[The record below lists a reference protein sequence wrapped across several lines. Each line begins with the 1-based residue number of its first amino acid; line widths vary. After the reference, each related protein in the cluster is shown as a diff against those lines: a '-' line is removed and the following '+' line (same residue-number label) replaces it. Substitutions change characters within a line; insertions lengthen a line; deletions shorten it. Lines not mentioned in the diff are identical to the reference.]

1 MNKVLL
7 IFSLLIISQG
17 FAQQTGKI
25 SGKITD
31 KEYND
36 DALPFATIVIKDTQ
50 TGTTSDMEGNYIL
63 DNVEV
68 GTYTIS
74 VSFVGYETVDIP
86 NVKVENKK
94 ISEVNVSLGA
104 GSVSLDDIVIRA
116 PRRSNTES
124 AVLLEIQQAKQIISA
139 ISSEQMKKTTDGNAA
154 EAVQRVPGVTVVDG
168 KFVMVR
174 GLSERYNNVLIN
186 NSVAPSTEVDKRTFS
201 FDLIPTSALDKMV
214 IYKTGAAFLPGDF
227 AGGIVNLT
235 TSETFSDFTSVSFD
249 FGYRANTTFK
259 DFFKTEGSKTDF
271 LGYDTSFRPLPS
283 NFPDSPEDLFDNV
296 ASAEAANK
304 LPNNFNPRKST
315 SYHNSGVA
323 FSLGRRIN
331 LKNDAT
337 LSTINTLS
345 YSNSYQYFERENNK
359 YFTLAEGESRP
370 QLWSEFLD
378 ATYSDEV
385 KITLLS
391 NWIFRWNQNNTL
403 KFKNLFNQIGENQT
417 ILREGFDYLQ
427 REGEFLNNYLFGY
440 KSRLI
445 YVGQFEGSH
454 KLGEKHKIDWV
465 LGGNYTSENEP
476 DLRRFRT
483 FRNIDEPDSPFTMID
498 PPSSNLFDTSRFY
511 SELSEYSANHGL
523 NYTFEIPRGTPED
536 DLESFK
542 LQGGYYFDYKDR
554 SFDAR
559 YISYLITNSVSSERR
574 QELVQLPLSEIFSSA
589 NVDATNGWVIREG
602 TNPTD
607 SYSATNLL
615 AAGYIYGE
623 VPVNRFIFSGGLRVE
638 HNILEL
644 ESSEDFVSTPI
655 TSVLPSVNI
664 GYNISDRSILRVAY
678 SKTLNRPEFREI
690 APYLFYDFELDA
702 EVVGNNNLTTA
713 EIDNIDFRYEFYP
726 RLGETISLGAFY
738 KQFTNP
744 IESSTPIVSEQRR
757 FSLINSDEAYNY
769 GVELELRKSLKD
781 VTDNVFLSR
790 LSTNINASYIVT
802 EVDLG
807 SKAFSESGEQIQEQ
821 KRALQG
827 QSPYIV
833 NMTLSYEDTDRDFSV
848 NVIYNRFGDRIF
860 SVGNVRWRTIYELSR
875 DQLDLTISKKI
886 NKTTFKLGV
895 TDLLNARY
903 QFFEDTNLDGKIVKS
918 DDNLVWGYKRGTLFN
933 LNITYNF

>member
-1 MNKVLL
+1 MNKIVLIFLL
-7 IFSLLIISQG
+7 IFTNTLFS
-17 FAQQTGKI
+17 QQTGTIAGVI
-25 SGKITD
+25 SD
-31 KEYND
+31 KEYDNEP
-36 DALPFATIVIKDTQ
+36 LSFATIVIKGTQ
-50 TGTTSDMEGNYIL
+50 TGTTSDMEGNYRLENLEI
-63 DNVEV
+63 

-74 VSFVGYETVDIP
+74 VSFVGYETIEVPDIQ
-86 NVKVENKK
+86 VENKK
-94 ISEVNVSLGA
+94 TTVVNVSLGA
-104 GSVSLDDIVIRA
+104 GNVSLDDIVIRA
-116 PRRSNTES
+116 PRRINTES
-124 AVLLEIQQAKQIISA
+124 AVLIEMQEARQIISA
-139 ISSEQMKKTTDGNAA
+139 ISSEQMKKTNDGNAA
-154 EAVQRVPGVTVVDG
+154 EAVQRVPGVTIVDG

-227 AGGIVNLT
+227 SGGVINLT
-235 TSETFSDFTSVSFD
+235 TSESFSEFTSVSFD
-249 FGYRANTTFK
+249 FGYRMNTTFK

-271 LGYDTSFRPLPS
+271 LGYDNSFRPLPS
-283 NFPDSPEDLFDNV
+283 DFPESPENLFDNV
-296 ASAEAANK
+296 ASAEAANT
-304 LPNNFNPRKST
+304 LQNNFNPTKST
-315 SYHNSGVA
+315 SFQNTGIG
-323 FSLGRRIN
+323 FSMGRRIN
-331 LKNDAT
+331 FKNDAT

-345 YSNSYQYFERENNK
+345 YSKSFQYFERETNK
-359 YFTLAEGESRP
+359 YFTLANGETRP
-370 QLWSEFLD
+370 QLWSEFKD
-378 ATYSDEV
+378 ATFTDEV

-391 NWIFRWNQNNTL
+391 NWIYRWNQNNTV

-417 ILREGFDYLQ
+417 VLREGFDYLQ
-427 REGEFLNNYLFGY
+427 REGDFLNNYLFGY

-454 KLGEKHKIDWV
+454 TLGEKHKIDWV
-465 LGGNYTSENEP
+465 LGGNYVTENEP

-483 FRNIDEPDSPFTMID
+483 FRKIDEPDSPFTMID

-511 SELSEYSANHGL
+511 SELTEYSANHGL
-523 NYTFEIPRGTPED
+523 NYTYEIPRGTFDD

-542 LQGGYYFDYKDR
+542 LKGGYYFDYKDR

-559 YISYLITNSVSSERR
+559 YFSYLITNNVLQDRKE
-574 QELVQLPLSEIFSSA
+574 ELVQLPLSEIFSSA
-589 NVDATNGWVIREG
+589 NVSATNGWVMREG

-623 VPVNRFIFSGGLRVE
+623 VPVNRFIFSGGVRVE

-644 ESSEDFVSTPI
+644 NSSEEFVSTPI

-664 GYNISDRSILRVAY
+664 GYNVTDRSVLRVAY
-678 SKTLNRPEFREI
+678 SKTVNRPEFREI

-702 EVVGNNNLTTA
+702 EVVGNSNLTTA
-713 EIDNIDFRYEFYP
+713 EINNIDFRYEFYP
-726 RLGETISLGAFY
+726 RLGETISFGTFY
-738 KQFTNP
+738 KQFKNP

-769 GVELELRKSLKD
+769 GVELELRKSLED
-781 VTDNVFLSR
+781 VTDNAFLSK

-807 SKAFSESGEQIQEQ
+807 SKAFSETGEQIQEQ

-833 NMTLSYEDTDRDFSV
+833 NMTLSYDDKDRDFSV

-860 SVGNVRWRTIYELSR
+860 SVGNVRWRSIYELSR
-875 DQLDLTISKKI
+875 DQLDLTVSKKI
-886 NKTTFKLGV
+886 NKTTFKLGIS
-895 TDLLNARY
+895 DLLNSKY
-903 QFFEDTNLDGKIVKS
+903 QFFEDTNLDGKIIKK
-918 DDNLVWGYKRGTLFN
+918 DDNLVWGFKKGTLFN

>member
-1 MNKVLL
+1 MNKVLI
-7 IFSLLIISQG
+7 IFSLLLASHG

-36 DALPFATIVIKDTQ
+36 DVLPFATIVIKDTQ
-50 TGTTSDMEGNYIL
+50 TGTTSDMEGNYTL

-74 VSFVGYETVDIP
+74 VSFVGYETVEIP
-86 NVKVENKK
+86 NVKVENRK

-124 AVLLEIQQAKQIISA
+124 AVLIEMQQAKQIISA

-154 EAVQRVPGVTVVDG
+154 EAVQRVPGVTIVDG

-186 NSVAPSTEVDKRTFS
+186 NSIAPSTEVDKRTFS

-227 AGGIVNLT
+227 SGGIINLT

-249 FGYRANTTFK
+249 FGYRVNTTFK
-259 DFFKTEGSKTDF
+259 DYFKTEGSKTDF
-271 LGYDTSFRPLPS
+271 LGYDNSFRPLPS
-283 NFPDSPEDLFDNV
+283 SFPDGPEDLFDNV
-296 ASAEAANK
+296 ASAEAANT
-304 LPNNFNPRKST
+304 LPNNFNPRKGT
-315 SYHNSGVA
+315 SYHNSGIG

-359 YFTLAEGESRP
+359 YFTLSEGEARP

-378 ATYSDEV
+378 ATYTDEV

-391 NWIFRWNQNNTL
+391 NWIYRWNQNNTL

-427 REGEFLNNYLFGY
+427 REGQFLNNYLFGY

-454 KLGEKHKIDWV
+454 KLGERHTIDWV

-483 FRNIDEPDSPFTMID
+483 FRDIDEPDSPFTMID

-511 SELSEYSANHGL
+511 SELTEYSANHGL
-523 NYTFEIPRGTPED
+523 NYTYEIPRGTIDD

-559 YISYLITNSVSSERR
+559 YISYLITNSITSERR

-589 NVDATNGWVIREG
+589 NVNATNGWVIREG

-623 VPVNRFIFSGGLRVE
+623 VPVNRFIFSGGVRVE

-644 ESSEDFVSTPI
+644 ESSEEFVSTPI

-664 GYNISDRSILRVAY
+664 GYNVSDRSMLRVAY
-678 SKTLNRPEFREI
+678 SKTVNRPEFREV

-702 EVVGNNNLTTA
+702 EVVGNSNLTTA

-726 RLGETISLGAFY
+726 SLGETISLGAFY
-738 KQFTNP
+738 KQFKNP

-769 GVELELRKSLKD
+769 GLELELRKSLRD

-790 LSTNINASYIVT
+790 LSANVNASYIVT

-807 SKAFSESGEQIQEQ
+807 SKAFSETGEQIQEQ

-833 NMTLSYEDTDRDFSV
+833 NMALNYEDTDRDFSV

-875 DQLDLTISKKI
+875 DQVDFTVSKKF
-886 NKTTFKLGV
+886 NKTTFKLGI
-895 TDLLNARY
+895 TDLLNAKY

-918 DDNLVWGYKRGTLFN
+918 DDSLVWGYKRGTLFN